1 MCKDIKQL
9 DTAKKN
15 LTFSITA
22 LKKFIMMLTALEKL
36 QSSIQKKEYKEVANL
51 ISAYSDFSNYFKK
64 YQSIPQL
71 IDMNKQMDALILQ
84 LKQQI
89 LQDFSEFSRGAS
101 MLAAQD
107 MADSCKV
114 VEILG
119 VNFHKQ
125 VVNQIC

>member
-1 MCKDIKQL
+1 
-9 DTAKKN
+9 
-15 LTFSITA
+15 
-22 LKKFIMMLTALEKL
+22 MMLTALEKL

-51 ISAYSDFSNYFKK
+51 ISAHSDFSKYFKK

-71 IDMNKQMDALILQ
+71 IDINKQMDALILQ